1 MKFLRQEIESEE
13 KVRLARSG
21 FNLELDNINKCTSTS
36 SRRERI
42 PTAAELYNSSE
53 NKKESCI
60 FCGKLH
66 FSNHC
71 RYAHNL
77 SYDEKKRI
85 LMKRAACFRCFAVK
99 HVFRFCRA
107 KVPPCEFCGKSH
119 YKVMCPEICINEN
132 SKNPRQEEKVE
143 NENGRDPTLSNA
155 TPIRKVL
162 LQTLVVRLRGENKMK
177 YIRVLIDSGSSKS
190 YLTNFAIKEMRYE
203 CIAEENLTHSL
214 FGGKETAE
222 THKRYL
228 ISLSDFSD
236 KYRCNFEVLNQ
247 EIICSGIPR
256 IPRGNFIKEIKKH
269 KIFLSDLNSQVDLLY
284 QFSPDEIHGLIGA
297 DVLGKLYTG
306 NIKQLK
312 SDLVLVETRLGWTL
326 MGKTDAGES
335 TDSTNS
341 VMSLHV
347 NDAKI
352 SDLWRLDT
360 LGILDPG
367 EKGTRQELEK
377 AAEEHFNRSVKMDS
391 DGRYVV
397 SLPWIQGHPPLP
409 TCRNLA
415 ERRLKNCINSLKKTG
430 NLEAYE
436 GVFSEWLQEGVIEE
450 VKNYCNDKSDHYLP
464 HRANV
469 PHNFE
474 KTATLLLE
482 SFYVDN
488 CVTSVDDHEELE
500 KFVEESKTILST
512 AKFELR
518 GWEHSYSDPESY
530 DLLPPEGKSISVLG
544 LRWHLKTDSLTIDL
558 RDCVE
563 DDTPVT
569 KRKILS
575 TVHKIFDPL
584 GFTCPVT
591 LGPKVLLQ
599 ECWKLKV
606 SWDTELS
613 ASISKKFERWRKEL
627 SKLNKIEIPRCL
639 IPGRNAPGNLTFHVF
654 CDASKIA
661 YAACVF
667 LRCESEN
674 STTCQLIQARCRVA
688 PMKSLSIPRLEL
700 LACSIGARLSQSVSS
715 DMKLENLPKIFWSDS
730 ADALYWIKGTETWAP
745 FVYNR
750 VKEIRS
756 LTNTEDWYHVP
767 GPLNA
772 ADLPSRGCNVETLAM
787 SRWWEAKKSVYARSM
802 QSCRMRDPS
811 MLIGTLRT
819 FRLIRSLA
827 CIFSIF
833 VRPTGV
839 APQQKGGC
847 VSKLFSKGC

>member
-1 MKFLRQEIESEE
+1 MEDMLLVSHGSRP
-13 KVRLARSG
+13 
-21 FNLELDNINKCTSTS
+21 S
-36 SRRERI
+36 S
-42 PTAAELYNSSE
+42 
-53 NKKESCI
+53 
-60 FCGKLH
+60 
-66 FSNHC
+66 
-71 RYAHNL
+71 
-77 SYDEKKRI
+77 
-85 LMKRAACFRCFAVK
+85 
-99 HVFRFCRA
+99 
-107 KVPPCEFCGKSH
+107 
-119 YKVMCPEICINEN
+119 
-132 SKNPRQEEKVE
+132 
-143 NENGRDPTLSNA
+143 
-155 TPIRKVL
+155 
-162 LQTLVVRLRGENKMK
+162 
-177 YIRVLIDSGSSKS
+177 
-190 YLTNFAIKEMRYE
+190 
-203 CIAEENLTHSL
+203 LTH
-214 FGGKETAE
+214 
-222 THKRYL
+222 
-228 ISLSDFSD
+228 
-236 KYRCNFEVLNQ
+236 VQ
-247 EIICSGIPR
+247 
-256 IPRGNFIKEIKKH
+256 
-269 KIFLSDLNSQVDLLY
+269 
-284 QFSPDEIHGLIGA
+284 
-297 DVLGKLYTG
+297 
-306 NIKQLK
+306 K
-312 SDLVLVETRLGWTL
+312 SR
-326 MGKTDAGES
+326 
-335 TDSTNS
+335 
-341 VMSLHV
+341 
-347 NDAKI
+347 
-352 SDLWRLDT
+352 
-360 LGILDPG
+360 
-367 EKGTRQELEK
+367 
-377 AAEEHFNRSVKMDS
+377 
-391 DGRYVV
+391 
-397 SLPWIQGHPPLP
+397 
-409 TCRNLA
+409 

-436 GVFSEWLQEGVIEE
+436 GVFSEWLQKSHRK

-464 HRANV
+464 HRAIGLSELDRTYLKFLWWEEGDPAKPKVFLYRRVVFGLSCSPYLLGATIRFHRQNV

-606 SWDTELS
+606 SWDTELP

-745 FVYNR
+745 FV
-750 VKEIRS
+750 
-756 LTNTEDWYHVP
+756 
-767 GPLNA
+767 
-772 ADLPSRGCNVETLAM
+772 
-787 SRWWEAKKSVYARSM
+787 
-802 QSCRMRDPS
+802 
-811 MLIGTLRT
+811 
-819 FRLIRSLA
+819 F
-827 CIFSIF
+827 
-833 VRPTGV
+833 
-839 APQQKGGC
+839 
-847 VSKLFSKGC
+847 

>member
-21 FNLELDNINKCTSTS
+21 FNLELDNISTCTSAS

-85 LMKRAACFRCFAVK
+85 LMKKAACFRCFAVK

-450 VKNYCNDKSDHYLP
+450 
-464 HRANV
+464 
-469 PHNFE
+469 
-474 KTATLLLE
+474 
-482 SFYVDN
+482 
-488 CVTSVDDHEELE
+488 
-500 KFVEESKTILST
+500 
-512 AKFELR
+512 
-518 GWEHSYSDPESY
+518 
-530 DLLPPEGKSISVLG
+530 
-544 LRWHLKTDSLTIDL
+544 
-558 RDCVE
+558 
-563 DDTPVT
+563 
-569 KRKILS
+569 
-575 TVHKIFDPL
+575 
-584 GFTCPVT
+584 
-591 LGPKVLLQ
+591 
-599 ECWKLKV
+599 
-606 SWDTELS
+606 
-613 ASISKKFERWRKEL
+613 
-627 SKLNKIEIPRCL
+627 
-639 IPGRNAPGNLTFHVF
+639 
-654 CDASKIA
+654 
-661 YAACVF
+661 
-667 LRCESEN
+667 
-674 STTCQLIQARCRVA
+674 
-688 PMKSLSIPRLEL
+688 
-700 LACSIGARLSQSVSS
+700 SVSS

-772 ADLPSRGCNVETLAM
+772 ADLPSRGCSVETLAM
-787 SRWWEAKKSVYARSM
+787 SRWWEGMDWLKGPPEEWPKSNVTPDFDIINSEKRKTVISAANHEGASEEKYSNRFSSYDRLLRVTAWMYRFFTNYKIEKSNRIIGVLTLEEM
-802 QSCRMRDPS
+802 NRAEIAVLKIVQKESFSGTDDKRLKAIQCYVDPNDDVNDLTPLTPS
-811 MLIGTLRT
+811 MFLHDLKQEGIPDLDILDSSSLNKRHAYRQRVKQDLRKRFRTEYLGHLRQSSKFDENQKPLQIGDIVLVSSDNTKRIEWPLAKVMELYPSKDGSIRLVKVKMKSGEFLRPVL
-819 FRLIRSLA
+819 RLIPLEVTQKVDLGKPPLDRIFPTNETTVQLTGKECSSETIPDEPDVQRTVNDFSSETVPEKRSRYGRL
-827 CIFSIF
+827 IKQI
-833 VRPTGV
+833 VRI
-839 APQQKGGC
+839 
-847 VSKLFSKGC
+847 

>member
-1 MKFLRQEIESEE
+1 MCLTSNPNEENNKLDALVKFLRQEIKSEE

-21 FNLELDNINKCTSTS
+21 FNLELDNINKCTSAS

-66 FSNHC
+66 FGNHC

-77 SYDEKKRI
+77 SYDGKKRI
-85 LMKRAACFRCFAVK
+85 LMKKAACFRCFAVK

-143 NENGRDPTLSNA
+143 NENGRDSTLSNA
-155 TPIRKVL
+155 TPTRKVL
-162 LQTLVVRLRGENKMK
+162 LQTLVVCLRGENKMK
-177 YIRVLIDSGSSKS
+177 HIRVLIDSGSSKS

-203 CIAEENLTHSL
+203 CIAEEKLTHSL

-228 ISLSDFSD
+228 IYLSDFSD

-352 SDLWRLDT
+352 SDLWQIDT
-360 LGILDPG
+360 LRILDPG

-377 AAEEHFNRSVKMDS
+377 AAEEHFNSSVKMDS

-397 SLPWIQGHPPLP
+397 SLPWIQDHPPLP

-415 ERRLKNCINSLKKTG
+415 ERRLKSCINSLKKTG

-488 CVTSVDDHEELE
+488 CVTCVDDHEELE
-500 KFVEESKTILST
+500 KFIEESKTVLST
-512 AKFELR
+512 AKVELR
-518 GWEHSYSDPESY
+518 GWEHSYSDLESY
-530 DLLPPEGKSISVLG
+530 DFLPPEGKSISVLG

-606 SWDTELS
+606 SWDTELPV
-613 ASISKKFERWRKEL
+613 SISKKFERWRKEL
-627 SKLNKIEIPRCL
+627 SKLNEIEILRCL
-639 IPGRNAPGNLTFHVF
+639 IPSRNAPGNLTFHVF
-654 CDASKIA
+654 CDASK
-661 YAACVF
+661 
-667 LRCESEN
+667 
-674 STTCQLIQARCRVA
+674 
-688 PMKSLSIPRLEL
+688 MHML
-700 LACSIGARLSQSVSS
+700 L
-715 DMKLENLPKIFWSDS
+715 
-730 ADALYWIKGTETWAP
+730 
-745 FVYNR
+745 VY
-750 VKEIRS
+750 
-756 LTNTEDWYHVP
+756 
-767 GPLNA
+767 
-772 ADLPSRGCNVETLAM
+772 
-787 SRWWEAKKSVYARSM
+787 
-802 QSCRMRDPS
+802 
-811 MLIGTLRT
+811 
-819 FRLIRSLA
+819 F
-827 CIFSIF
+827 
-833 VRPTGV
+833 
-839 APQQKGGC
+839 
-847 VSKLFSKGC
+847 